1 MLVLLIL
8 LILLILL
15 LILITLDFVDSVDI
29 IVYVVV
35 DFVIVEDAIG
45 CRSGPL
51 CVGADNEV
59 DFNLVDVVDFGDVI
73 VVVDV
78 NVVDFVDSVDIIVYV
93 VVDFVIVEDAIGCR
107 SGPLGAD
114 NEVDFNLVDAFYLF

>member
-51 CVGADNEV
+51 
-59 DFNLVDVVDFGDVI
+59 
-73 VVVDV
+73 
-78 NVVDFVDSVDIIVYV
+78 
-93 VVDFVIVEDAIGCR
+93 
-107 SGPLGAD
+107 GAD